1 MTNQPSTDKQLPT
14 DNEHAWSDDTMGREH
29 HSASAKP
36 TSPKGF
42 PLSGATGT
50 GWSVFDA
57 DVPYPLAVMF
67 DSAIEHN
74 SKTLM
79 GYCERNHVSLA
90 PHGKT
95 TIGAMFGRTWLN
107 STNRRLR
114 P

>member
-1 MTNQPSTDKQLPT
+1 
-14 DNEHAWSDDTMGREH
+14 MGREH

-107 STNRRLR
+107 STNL
-114 P
+114 PETSIVGACVAGGGAVADSA